1 MKAIILNSG
10 IGKRMGE
17 LTQNK
22 PKCLIE
28 LINSETILQRQLR
41 ILQEHGITNIII
53 TTGPYGDQILNHIE
67 ENFFCLNIEYVHNPL
82 YDKTNYIYSMNLI
95 RRDLIDEDIILL
107 HGDLVFEDR
116 VLEKILNS
124 KNLNSVLV
132 NKETSLPRKDFKGRI
147 EEGKVK
153 EISIDIFDS
162 NCYLLMPLYKFNRKD
177 FLLWLDKIYIFINR
191 NKCNVYAE
199 EALNEILDEIILGCT
214 YYNNELCREIDIPGD
229 LIKANELL
237 KNIY

>member
-53 TTGPYGDQILNHIE
+53 TTGPYRDQILNHIE
-67 ENFFCLNIEYVHNPL
+67 ENFFGLNIKYVHNPL

-107 HGDLVFEDR
+107 HGDLVFEDK
-116 VLEKILNS
+116 VLEKLLNS
-124 KNLNSVLV
+124 KKINSVLV

-147 EEGKVK
+147 EGGKVK

-199 EALNEILDEIILGCT
+199 EALNEILDEIILSCT
-214 YYNNELCREIDIPGD
+214 YYENELCGEIDTLED
-229 LIKANELL
+229 LAKIERILEVL
-237 KNIY
+237 K